1 MTRELLWNGERI
13 SYRIETGAESTTVV
27 VGEETHDL
35 SVQELTAGRLIL
47 RNAAGQRTARAVR
60 NRDRIWVW
68 VDGFTFEFH
77 IPSADE
83 SADGQHGDI
92 GDEVRAPMP
101 GVLVKLFVS
110 VGDDVEQNQVVA
122 VVEAMKMEHPL
133 RAPRDGKVESIT
145 GAVGDT
151 VDAGAAI
158 VSLAKAT

>member
-13 SYRIETGAESTTVV
+13 SYRIETGAESTAII

-68 VDGFTFEFH
+68 IDGFIFEFH
-77 IPSADE
+77 VPSADE
-83 SADGQHGDI
+83 AETGQHGDI

-110 VGDDVEQNQVVA
+110 VGDEVEQHQVVA
-122 VVEAMKMEHPL
+122 VVEAMKMEHSL
-133 RAPRDGKVESIT
+133 RAPRDGKVEAIAGT
-145 GAVGDT
+145 VGET

-158 VSLAKAT
+158 VSLAKTT